1 MADAAQEPPEGIIG
15 FQTERARIQEA
26 LDAFAAGR
34 KTAIALISEPFAG
47 RTTLLTAIEA
57 MISQQITKLAL
68 AAPVTDKDALAL
80 PEEPA
85 QIVLID
91 NCHFLYLRTIG
102 GFRVIKEFLDSIA
115 SAPHLFITTWN
126 LFSWNYLDQVIN
138 IGRYFPIQLSLPKFS
153 TPEIK
158 GLILSGYREGE
169 IEFLEDGTTENKR
182 IVTIGHYPLT
192 FKPLKKPLSLSV
204 PIPHIDFNWLKFR
217 LSRKREEKK
226 AEDIIFETITRIAN
240 GNLGV
245 AKLLWAKSL
254 QYPTIK
260 PSYVQECSF
269 KIELDYTESFT
280 LYTILA
286 MESINEEE
294 LAAVT
299 GERKLDTILYRLA
312 QQGLITREKGYYHPN
327 PAALS
332 CIEGHLKRVG
342 VIW

>member
-1 MADAAQEPPEGIIG
+1 MVNAAREAPEGIIG
-15 FQTERARIQEA
+15 FETERARIQEA
-26 LDAFAAGR
+26 LDAFEAGQR
-34 KTAIALISEPFAG
+34 TAVALIAEPFAG
-47 RTTLLTAIEA
+47 RTTLLRAIEA
-57 MISQQITKLAL
+57 MTSQKITKLSL
-68 AAPVTDKDALAL
+68 SKPVTDKDAFTL
-80 PEEPA
+80 PAEPA

-102 GFRVIKEFLDSIA
+102 GFRFLQEFLESLA
-115 SAPHLFITTWN
+115 SAPHLCITTWN

-138 IGRYFPIQLSLPKFS
+138 IGRYFPLRLALPKF
-153 TPEIK
+153 TTAQLKEI
-158 GLILSGYREGE
+158 ILARYQEGE
-169 IEFLEDGTTENKR
+169 IEFLDDGTTENKR
-182 IVTIGHYPLT
+182 IVTTGRYPLI
-192 FKPLKKPLSLSV
+192 FKPLKAPL
-204 PIPHIDFNWLKFR
+204 PIPTLHIDFNRLKFR

-240 GNLGV
+240 GNPGV
-245 AKLLWAKSL
+245 AKQLWKKSL

-260 PSYVQECSF
+260 PSYVQDCSS

-286 MESINEEE
+286 MESIGAEE
-294 LAAVT
+294 LAAIS

-312 QQGLITREKGYYHPN
+312 QQGLITHERGYYHIN
-327 PAALS
+327 PEALS